1 MAKKADVTAT
11 EHLRSLVTYLFQKK
25 FEHLK
30 QDTLDD
36 VIFLFSLL
44 PKILYPESKIATDM
58 KNGKNAAR
66 EKVAKENVQIKKE
79 IDKILNSIPSMS
91 PSQLRRV
98 IKLLMS
104 DKPLLGIIASIK
116 YRKIES

>member
-1 MAKKADVTAT
+1 MAKKADVIAT
-11 EHLRSLVTYLFQKK
+11 EHLRSLVTYWFQKK

-36 VIFLFSLL
+36 VIYLFSLI

-58 KNGKNAAR
+58 KNGKAADR

-79 IDKILNSIPSMS
+79 ADKILNSIPSMS

-98 IKLLMS
+98 TKLFMS
-104 DKPLLGIIASIK
+104 DKPLLGIISSIK
-116 YRKIES
+116 YQEIKS